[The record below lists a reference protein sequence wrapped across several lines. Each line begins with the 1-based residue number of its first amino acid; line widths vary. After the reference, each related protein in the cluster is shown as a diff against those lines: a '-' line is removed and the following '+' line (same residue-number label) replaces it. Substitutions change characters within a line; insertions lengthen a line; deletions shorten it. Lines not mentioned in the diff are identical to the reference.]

1 MKAIKT
7 SDGQTRVVNEGTN
20 IDEKIKTSVRWRKQI
35 KLLKNN
41 KITKVFRA
49 WK

>member
-7 SDGQTRVVNEGTN
+7 SDGQSRVVNEN
-20 IDEKIKTSVRWRKQI
+20 ENVQEKVETSVRWRKQI

-41 KITKVFRA
+41 KITKIFRA

>member
-1 MKAIKT
+1 MKPIKT
-7 SDGQTRVVNEGTN
+7 SDGQTRVVNDNEN
-20 IDEKIKTSVRWRKQI
+20 VQEKVDTSVRWRKQI

-41 KITKVFRA
+41 KLTKVFRA

>member
-1 MKAIKT
+1 MKPIKT
-7 SDGQTRVVNEGTN
+7 SDGQKRVVSDNEN
-20 IDEKIKTSVRWRKQI
+20 IQEKIDTSIRWRKQI

-41 KITKVFRA
+41 KITKIFRA

>member
-7 SDGQTRVVNEGTN
+7 SDGQTRVLNDN
-20 IDEKIKTSVRWRKQI
+20 IDVDEKVKTSVRWRKQI

>member
-7 SDGQTRVVNEGTN
+7 SDGQTRVLSDN
-20 IDEKIKTSVRWRKQI
+20 IDVDEKVKTSVRWRKQI

>member
-1 MKAIKT
+1 MKPIKT
-7 SDGQTRVVNEGTN
+7 SDGQTRVVGNNEN
-20 IDEKIKTSVRWRKQI
+20 VQEKVETSVRWRKQI

>member
-7 SDGQTRVVNEGTN
+7 SDGQSRVVNEN
-20 IDEKIKTSVRWRKQI
+20 ENVQEKVETSVRWRKQI

-41 KITKVFRA
+41 KLTKIFRA